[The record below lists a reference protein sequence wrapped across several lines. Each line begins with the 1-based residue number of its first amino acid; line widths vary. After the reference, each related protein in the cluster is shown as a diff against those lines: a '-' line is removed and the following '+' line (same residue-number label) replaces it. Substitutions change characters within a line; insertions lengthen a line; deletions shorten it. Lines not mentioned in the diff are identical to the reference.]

1 MKKLICTLLFLN
13 ILYVVLSAPIMWQYS
28 TLRLQKWGYDSLADK
43 VTPIDQAQG
52 QASQAMPL
60 AVPLAMLCGDNNS
73 DATLIC
79 KTLDKAEAR

>member
-1 MKKLICTLLFLN
+1 MKKAIFTLIFLN

-28 TLRLQKWGYDSLADK
+28 TLRLQKWGYDSLSDK
-43 VTPIDQAQG
+43 VTPIDQANIK
-52 QASQAMPL
+52 APQAMPL

-79 KTLDKAEAR
+79 KTLDRAENN